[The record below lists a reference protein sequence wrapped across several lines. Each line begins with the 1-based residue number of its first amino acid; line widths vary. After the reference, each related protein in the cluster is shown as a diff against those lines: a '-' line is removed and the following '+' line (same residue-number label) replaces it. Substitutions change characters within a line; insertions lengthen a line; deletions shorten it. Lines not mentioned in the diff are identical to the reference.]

1 MPKPRGIPL
10 KNIHPENLDPRGH
23 VRTSLRATR
32 RRHLASVSNQSFSNR
47 HPGKLRI
54 SHSPRRRNNS
64 QLDLELHPLDF
75 SYHSPIRIQRPIERD
90 SYPAHINPLIYVSN
104 RQFAANRLQ
113 SARTQKLLNNQRK
126 ALNAKYQL
134 RFFNP
139 EPVRPINPGP
149 SKPRRSINNGVVY
162 NPLQQ

>member
-1 MPKPRGIPL
+1 M
-10 KNIHPENLDPRGH
+10 
-23 VRTSLRATR
+23 
-32 RRHLASVSNQSFSNR
+32 ASVSNQSFSNR

-64 QLDLELHPLDF
+64 QLDLELHPET
-75 SYHSPIRIQRPIERD
+75 SYHSPIRIQRPIERN
-90 SYPAHINPLIYVSN
+90 SYPAHINPLLYVSN

-113 SARTQKLLNNQRK
+113 SVRTQKILNNQRK

-134 RFFNP
+134 RIFNH
-139 EPVRPINPGP
+139 EPVRVIKPGP